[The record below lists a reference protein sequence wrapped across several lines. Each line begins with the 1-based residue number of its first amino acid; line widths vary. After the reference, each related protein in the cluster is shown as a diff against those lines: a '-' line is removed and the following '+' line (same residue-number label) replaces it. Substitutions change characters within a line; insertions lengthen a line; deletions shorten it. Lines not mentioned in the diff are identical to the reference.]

1 MTKYPIRHGKA
12 KAVPLL
18 LSLAVCSLCGCSAK
32 EELSGSSSAEI
43 RLGVQGVTR
52 AVNSLSDL
60 SAVGDNLGI
69 YGVSAS
75 DASGAVPQGGWSS
88 DNLVMDNVRTSGVDA
103 STGVI
108 SWSGSY
114 FYPVGTDRY
123 VRFCAYHPYASG
135 GTFSIETSSA
145 GASPRLRFTLSG
157 QEDLMFA
164 GPVVGSASLRPGLL
178 TFRHKLT
185 QLSFCLEDAG
195 GAFSGATLE
204 SIVFTDA
211 NASGSMDL
219 ESGELGAW
227 SAPAEIAV
235 SGIDDVPITGTPDAP
250 QNVGGEVMLQSG
262 CESFNLRVVTSLGT
276 FENVEI
282 RPTSSVDGVPETTFA
297 AGRAY
302 RITLTFRQ
310 KNEIVLG
317 ASVVPWQAA
326 GTGSAEIE

>member
-1 MTKYPIRHGKA
+1 MTKYSIRHGLA
-12 KAVPLL
+12 RPLL

-32 EELSGSSSAEI
+32 DELSGTSSTSEI

-75 DASGAVPQGGWSS
+75 DASGAVPEGGWSS
-88 DNLVMDNVRTSGVDA
+88 GSLVMDNVRTSGVDA
-103 STGVI
+103 SSGGI

-114 FYPVGTDRY
+114 FYPVGNDRY
-123 VRFCAYHPYASG
+123 VRFCAYHPYAAG
-135 GTFSIETSSA
+135 NFAIETSSA
-145 GASPRLRFTLSG
+145 GGAPQLRFTLSG
-157 QEDLMFA
+157 REDLMFA

-178 TFRHKLT
+178 AFQHRLT

-195 GAFSGATLE
+195 GAFAGATLE

-211 NASGSMDL
+211 NASGSMEL
-219 ESGELGAW
+219 ENGTLGAW
-227 SAPAEIAV
+227 STPAEIAV
-235 SGIDDVPITGTPDAP
+235 PGIDAVPITGTPGAP
-250 QNVGGEVMLQSG
+250 QNVGGEVMLQPG
-262 CESFNLRVVTSLGT
+262 CPSFRLRVVTSLGT
-276 FENVEI
+276 FEDVEI

-302 RITLTFRQ
+302 LITLTFRQ
-310 KNEIVLG
+310 KNEIALG
-317 ASVVPWQAA
+317 ASVVPWQMA

>member
-1 MTKYPIRHGKA
+1 MTKYSIRHGLA
-12 KAVPLL
+12 RPLL
-18 LSLAVCSLCGCSAK
+18 LLLALGLLCGCSAK

-88 DNLVMDNVRTSGVDA
+88 DNLVMGNVRTSGVDA
-103 STGVI
+103 TTGAI

-164 GPVVGSASLRPGLL
+164 GPVVGSASLRPDLL
-178 TFRHKLT
+178 AFRHLLT
-185 QLSFCLEDAG
+185 QLSFSLEDAG
-195 GAFSGATLE
+195 GAFSGATLQG
-204 SIVFTDA
+204 IVFTDA

-235 SGIDDVPITGTPDAP
+235 PGIDDVPITGTPGAP
-250 QNVGGEVMLQSG
+250 QNVGGEVMLQPG
-262 CESFNLRVVTSLGT
+262 CPSFRLRVVTSLGT
-276 FENVEI
+276 FEDVEI

-317 ASVVPWQAA
+317 ASVVPWQVA
-326 GTGSAEIE
+326 GTGFAEIE